1 MLKNARWL
9 CFHYYDFVE
18 WCVNLAEKVLKAER
32 ALTLAADMSKKYYNA
47 PLILTYSGGKDS
59 DVMLNLAEKALK
71 ADEFEVLN
79 SHTSVDAPETVYH
92 IREVFKRL
100 NDSGIKATVN
110 YPKDKDGNHIT
121 MWNLIPKKKFPPTR
135 LIRYCCK
142 VLKET
147 STPNRL
153 CALGVRAAESNGRQ
167 GRDTFSN
174 RGASK
179 DKALFFSLDHAE
191 EVHQES
197 QEIQD
202 SAWDCTL
209 IRMMKEHDDM
219 IVNPIYEWT
228 DMDVWGYI
236 RQNNV
241 KINPLY
247 ARGYT
252 RVGCIGC
259 PMHTYKQKLRDFAE
273 YPTYK
278 QAYIKAFDK
287 MLENYDGKETW
298 KTGEDVFWWW
308 IEAGKHEVK
317 GQINIFDA
325 R

>member
-1 MLKNARWL
+1 
-9 CFHYYDFVE
+9 
-18 WCVNLAEKVLKAER
+18 
-32 ALTLAADMSKKYYNA
+32 
-47 PLILTYSGGKDS
+47 
-59 DVMLNLAEKALK
+59 
-71 ADEFEVLN
+71 
-79 SHTSVDAPETVYH
+79 
-92 IREVFKRL
+92 
-100 NDSGIKATVN
+100 
-110 YPKDKDGNHIT
+110 
-121 MWNLIPKKKFPPTR
+121 
-135 LIRYCCK
+135 
-142 VLKET
+142 
-147 STPNRL
+147 
-153 CALGVRAAESNGRQ
+153 
-167 GRDTFSN
+167 
-174 RGASK
+174 
-179 DKALFFSLDHAE
+179 
-191 EVHQES
+191 
-197 QEIQD
+197 
-202 SAWDCTL
+202 
-209 IRMMKEHDDM
+209 M

-228 DMDVWGYI
+228 DMDVWDYI